1 MIRYWFTILI
11 IFCSVFASFSQ
22 IDTDLIDN
30 LYKDAKQSNQNS
42 QDNIIK
48 ISKWIKVLNELPK
61 GHEYYIESCRN
72 IASIYAQEHLYAE
85 AIEHYVRC
93 VNLENEVQRKDID
106 LILELSNAYSH
117 NEEPNKAIILLNKI
131 KTYYDKEKNLIGQI
145 NTLRQMVITLQ
156 SNQDYEGSLRYN
168 LELAKALKSQSVN
181 KRDLATMYN
190 NIGYNYA
197 RLKQYQKAIT
207 NYNEAIN
214 LLSPNDKEL
223 KNSLLINRG
232 VAHYN
237 LDQYDECI
245 KNLTNAEQHIDD
257 NSEQIYI
264 ILANVFQK
272 KNDLTQALY
281 YADKAENFNIKNNN
295 KELLAD
301 TYFVKAEIYNSLY
314 EYETA
319 IDYYQKFL
327 KLRDEIAFAERLRKE
342 QLLQSQLAIE
352 RAEKELKLLR
362 IEQNNNKLT
371 IAQLKLEGEKND
383 LQLNNL
389 KLDSEKK
396 EQQLLLLN
404 REKQVQEAQYRNQ
417 ALETKQISQ
426 ALLIARQKL
435 DNEMKDRQLFTLDQ
449 FKKYQQLE
457 IEKKESQLKQDQ
469 KEKEILLKDQQIS
482 KLEIAKEKGFRQN
495 LSLALLFLGALL
507 CFIYIVYRNKKEDHK
522 KLTAAYTE
530 LEDSEQK
537 VRAAE
542 IKIKELLN
550 QQLSGAVADQLLAA
564 DDSDQVVAR
573 EACIFF
579 LDIRNFTP
587 FVANKP
593 PGEIIRFQND
603 MFAFMIDTILD
614 HGGVVN
620 TFLGDGFMATFGAPV
635 SSGQDNRDAFNAAI
649 SIQNGLKHRIKK
661 GELPDIRIG
670 IGLFAGKVVAGNV
683 GSDRRKQYSVNGQPV
698 ITASRLEQLNK
709 EFGSTIVVSKK
720 VYDEM
725 PPHLKFA
732 TKFESVLLKGM
743 DHLVDV
749 AILFDKDFES

>member
-1 MIRYWFTILI
+1 MIKYWLTICMFSISIFAGNSQEDAELI
-11 IFCSVFASFSQ
+11 EK
-22 IDTDLIDN
+22 
-30 LYKDAKQSNQNS
+30 LYKDAKQTSTTS

-48 ISKWIKVLNELPK
+48 VSKWIKLLNEIAETHP
-61 GHEYYIESCRN
+61 YYIESNRN
-72 IASIYAQEHLYAE
+72 MASIYSQEHLYAE
-85 AIEHYVRC
+85 AITHFKKC
-93 VNLENEVQRKDID
+93 VNIDKNIQEKDID
-106 LILELSNAYSH
+106 LLLALGNAYAR
-117 NEEPNKAIILLNKI
+117 NGEAGKAIELLTKI
-131 KTYYDKEKNLIGQI
+131 KSYHKNKNNQIGQI
-145 NTLRQMVITLQ
+145 NTLRQMVVSLQ
-156 SNQDYEGSLRYN
+156 SNNDYKTSLIYN
-168 LELAKALKSQSVN
+168 LELAQALKSYTADKQE
-181 KRDLATMYN
+181 LATIYN
-190 NIGYNYA
+190 NVGYNYA
-197 RLKQYQKAIT
+197 LLKQYQDAIHH
-207 NYNEAIN
+207 YDEAIK
-214 LLSPNDKEL
+214 LLGSGGGAL
-223 KNSLLINRG
+223 RNSLLINRG
-232 VAHYN
+232 IAYYN
-237 LDQYDECI
+237 LDEYDECI